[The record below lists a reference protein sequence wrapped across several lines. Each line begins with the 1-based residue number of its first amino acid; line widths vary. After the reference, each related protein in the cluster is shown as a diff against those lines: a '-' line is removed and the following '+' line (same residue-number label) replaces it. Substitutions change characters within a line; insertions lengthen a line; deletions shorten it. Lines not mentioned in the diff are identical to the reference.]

1 MRPLRA
7 LTRNRLA
14 HTVPTNHP
22 PCAHNAPTQC
32 LNLFDEDDDDED
44 PLYDDDGDDVD
55 G

>member
-1 MRPLRA
+1 MRPLHA

-32 LNLFDEDDDDED
+32 LNLFDDDDGEG
-44 PLYDDDGDDVD
+44 PLYDDDDGDDAD